1 LTNWSKTISF
11 WLVFWLFFLFLAFF
25 FKWLWFDS
33 FDSFDSQLFFPH
45 PQCSQE
51 CRAFYLS
58 ELKLC
63 LQERWAMRDEE
74 AIVRALMKEEDALNQ
89 VSKYDV
95 GADSK
100 KKKKGKSTKE
110 RRREQ
115 LKLRNAERQR
125 IKRELEE
132 IAVEDVLGRQMQM
145 DDMRQ
150 RQMEKMKDEQMD
162 SGESSTDDE
171 SDLSGVDSCDSDGR

>member
-1 LTNWSKTISF
+1 LFLI
-11 WLVFWLFFLFLAFF
+11 VFDCFLFLAFF
-25 FKWLWFDS
+25 LLNGCCLTHLTL
-33 FDSFDSQLFFPH
+33 QLFFFSTPTMFSGM
-45 PQCSQE
+45 PCLLFVGIEIVFARTVGDAGRRSDCPCLDE
-51 CRAFYLS
+51 GRGRFEPSVEIRCRGRF
-58 ELKLC
+58 E
-63 LQERWAMRDEE
+63 
-74 AIVRALMKEEDALNQ
+74 
-89 VSKYDV
+89 
-95 GADSK
+95 

-132 IAVEDVLGRQMQM
+132 IAMEDVLGRQMQM

-150 RQMEKMKDEQMD
+150 RQMEKMKDEQVG
-162 SGESSTDDE
+162 SGGESSTDDE